1 MTRSIYLA
9 VIALLAACGP
19 VPPDSGNVVCPAVHP
34 GVCIAL
40 GLPDNPVLFRP
51 CDVIIDGVCQYRV
64 FDDTLETSI
73 DEVTTCQ
80 SCLSDHFDADSVR
93 DACAQYDLGAVQ

>member
-1 MTRSIYLA
+1 MNRFIYFA

-19 VPPDSGNVVCPAVHP
+19 VAPDSVCPAAHP

-51 CDVIIDGVCQYRV
+51 CDLIIDGVCQYRV
-64 FDDTLETSI
+64 FDDTLETSV
-73 DEVTTCQ
+73 DKVTTCQ
-80 SCLSDHFDADSVR
+80 SCLSDHFEADSVR